1 MDSESRAFHPCGSFH
16 SRAPND
22 LLYSPFDSCFEFI
35 GQKIFR
41 MFKYSNVQQ
50 PVVFTPKTFMCW
62 VYCPRQTFLSK
73 LVLLRSNKILQN
85 PFPDLDLKI
94 CWKSTE
100 ILAVEQ
106 KRGSVKSAKSYQS
119 RIETLQIG
127 HAPQTQ
133 IRGFGFCLKP
143 SNAYLMRA
151 RVRRVKK
158 RRRGMIR
165 MVKMGMRRNVRFVCS
180 IWQSVCQSRP
190 HLTDPCVEC
199 CHCHPHTS
207 SVFLGSS
214 SAVCSCAVQYAD
226 LSPIQSKCA
235 NVQMCFAF

>member
-1 MDSESRAFHPCGSFH
+1 MSKKCVK
-16 SRAPND
+16 
-22 LLYSPFDSCFEFI
+22 L
-35 GQKIFR
+35 
-41 MFKYSNVQQ
+41 
-50 PVVFTPKTFMCW
+50 
-62 VYCPRQTFLSK
+62 TFLSK

-106 KRGSVKSAKSYQS
+106 KPGSVKSAKSYQG

-143 SNAYLMRA
+143 FNAYLMRA

-214 SAVCSCAVQYAD
+214 SRRRVLVS
-226 LSPIQSKCA
+226 SPICS
-235 NVQMCFAF
+235 F